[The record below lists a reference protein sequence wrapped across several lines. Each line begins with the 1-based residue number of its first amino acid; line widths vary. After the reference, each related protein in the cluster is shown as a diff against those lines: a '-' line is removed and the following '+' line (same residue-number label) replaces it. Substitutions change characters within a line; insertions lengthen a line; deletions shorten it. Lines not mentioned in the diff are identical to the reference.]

1 MIFSMAKEFN
11 LEDLGIVS
19 LDQLGIDTSNWQIN
33 INDIYQLDYDRCHRK
48 DVDFNHTREN
58 TIGTKVGE
66 FTSWGEIAN
75 FDWVAL
81 TQIYSSVIFNNL
93 SCEKKLQNDIHHKT
107 ICMGYQLGQYL
118 NSAIQNNS
126 MLGIRLR
133 RRRIAIPDTSEIAWN
148 GIHEHTM
155 HMATHLRKFFR
166 LEPLSGV
173 KLAIENNQLVAKEG
187 KLMDLK
193 GKDVFLPFIYA
204 NKDSIKLYGQVANI
218 LIKVAQADTVTG
230 LFITRIMPTM
240 DGRNPSS
247 LARDEYVPIISPF
260 FGMEIPPLGY

>member
-1 MIFSMAKEFN
+1 MAKDFN

-19 LDQLGIDTSNWQIN
+19 LNELGIDTSNWQIN
-33 INDIYQLDYDRCHRK
+33 VNDLYQIEYDRCHRK
-48 DVDFNHTREN
+48 DVDFNSTREK
-58 TIGTKVGE
+58 TIGSKEGE
-66 FTSWGEIAN
+66 FTSWGEIGN

-81 TQIYSSVIFNNL
+81 TQIYSSVIFKNL
-93 SCEKKLQNDIHHKT
+93 SSDKKRQNEIHHNT

-133 RRRIAIPDTSEIAWN
+133 RGKIAIPDTSEIAWN

-155 HMATHLRKFFR
+155 HMTTHLRKFFG
-166 LEPLSGV
+166 LDPLSGV
-173 KLAIENNQLVAKEG
+173 KLAIENNQLVAQEG

-204 NKDSIKLYGQVANI
+204 NKDSINLYGQVANI
-218 LIKVAQADTVTG
+218 LIKAAQADTVTG

-240 DGRNPSS
+240 DGRNPNS
-247 LARDEYVPIISPF
+247 LAQDEYVPILSPF